1 LLGVGG
7 TEVLDS
13 KVRRRL
19 GWWRWWGSDEEDVA
33 KQNNPQKREREGE
46 RGRRDEWWCQDVAVQ
61 QSSPLQSQSLSRKR
75 IIVYIRTPTNF
86 RRSTAS
92 ILIILTKQHLI

>member
-1 LLGVGG
+1 M
-7 TEVLDS
+7 DS

-46 RGRRDEWWCQDVAVQ
+46 REVEETSGGVRM
-61 QSSPLQSQSLSRKR
+61 
-75 IIVYIRTPTNF
+75 
-86 RRSTAS
+86 
-92 ILIILTKQHLI
+92 